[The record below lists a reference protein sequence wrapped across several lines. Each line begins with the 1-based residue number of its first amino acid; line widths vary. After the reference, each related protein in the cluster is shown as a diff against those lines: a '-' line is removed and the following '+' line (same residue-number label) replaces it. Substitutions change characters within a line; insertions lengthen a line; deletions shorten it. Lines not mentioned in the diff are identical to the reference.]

1 MGLGVFDELYVLANQ
16 EVNEI
21 QAILKE
27 FEKSDYDVELSD
39 IDKETK
45 RYNKDL
51 DSTED
56 SIDKL
61 EKEITDK
68 EHEVLSLSKQLK
80 NIDETL
86 DIKEL
91 ESEYQNVSD
100 ELDKVVEE
108 HTEANNKIEWVDNT
122 IDNLDCDLDDMKADD
137 VEVQFNKLSNLK
149 SQKHE
154 IKVEI
159 DKLKIDV
166 QNKLDKIKKLGD
178 LQYDPDC
185 EYCMD
190 NVFVK
195 DAIKTQQDLQTDKK
209 ISDELVKRYDEV
221 ENNIEELLV
230 YEDKK
235 DALDKIIIEL
245 NQFKDSSKDLENKVS
260 LLSERITSL
269 GSSKDVLDEKIEK
282 YYKLESDMVFNEKI
296 YIKIDDAEKDLANWR
311 QSMKILL
318 SAKSDIASMI
328 ARLDSKKETIEDNV
342 SKVKKLESRYSA
354 YKYFIEA
361 VQRDGVPYE
370 LISKALPVVEG
381 AVNDIL
387 AQIVDFQILFEM
399 DGKNI
404 NCHIV
409 YDEDNVWPLELSSG
423 MERFLSSLAIR
434 VGLINVSNLPASN
447 FLAIDEGWGTMDSE
461 NLNSVYNLF
470 QFLKSQFTF
479 TMIISHIDTMRDA
492 VDTLLDIK
500 KVDGF
505 SSVSS

>member
-1 MGLGVFDELYVLANQ
+1 MSPDE
-16 EVNEI
+16 
-21 QAILKE
+21 
-27 FEKSDYDVELSD
+27 VE
-39 IDKETK
+39 
-45 RYNKDL
+45 N
-51 DSTED
+51 
-56 SIDKL
+56 
-61 EKEITDK
+61 
-68 EHEVLSLSKQLK
+68 
-80 NIDETL
+80 
-86 DIKEL
+86 
-91 ESEYQNVSD
+91 
-100 ELDKVVEE
+100 
-108 HTEANNKIEWVDNT
+108 
-122 IDNLDCDLDDMKADD
+122 
-137 VEVQFNKLSNLK
+137 QFNKLSNLK
-149 SQKHE
+149 SEKHE

-178 LQYDPDC
+178 LQYDPEC

-190 NVFVK
+190 NVFVR
-195 DAIKTQQDLQTDKK
+195 DAIKTQDGLQNDKQ
-209 ISDELVKRYDEV
+209 ISDELVKKFDDVSKQIDE
-221 ENNIEELLV
+221 LTR

-235 DALDKIIIEL
+235 DSLDKIVIEL

-260 LLSERITSL
+260 ILSERITSL
-269 GSSKDVLDEKIEK
+269 SGVKEVLDEKIEK
-282 YYKLESDMVFNEKI
+282 YYKLESDMVFNEKLH
-296 YIKIDDAEKDLANWR
+296 IKIEDAERDLDNWR
-311 QSMKILL
+311 KSIKILL
-318 SAKSDIASMI
+318 SGKSDMTSAL
-328 ARLDSKKETIEDNV
+328 ARLDSKKETIDENV
-342 SKVKKLESRYSA
+342 KKIQKLESRYAA

-370 LISKALPVVEG
+370 LITKALPVVEG

-409 YDEDNVWPLELSSG
+409 YDEDNIWPLELSSG
-423 MERFLSSLAIR
+423 MERFISSLAIR
-434 VGLINVSNLPASN
+434 VGLINVSSLPASN